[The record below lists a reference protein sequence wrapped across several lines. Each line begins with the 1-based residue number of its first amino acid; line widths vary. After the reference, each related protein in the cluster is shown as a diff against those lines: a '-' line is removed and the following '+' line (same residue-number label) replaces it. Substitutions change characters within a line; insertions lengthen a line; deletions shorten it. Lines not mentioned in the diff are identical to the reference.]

1 MKKKNWLWLLL
12 VPVLAFLGF
21 IVLRFLPN
29 NQSDAPLTMDEDPL
43 GITYFMVPPMEQ
55 VFVNGVVKPE
65 QSQDFHKDANLG
77 EISDL
82 MVTNG
87 DIVEEDTLL
96 YSYTNDAI
104 QKEIN
109 QLTNEAARLETQRA
123 NTAYKQQLAI
133 DRWYEVPQEERSQ
146 TLDEIYM
153 EFNLSEIDSQITE
166 QYANIELLE
175 SEVYTEVLA
184 PFKGKVV
191 IPEEKTA
198 EAPLMKLISENFYV
212 SGTLNEKDLEKVKV
226 DQAADIT
233 VVSTNFTTLGKVS
246 FVDTTPTEANSDP
259 YSGMAT
265 MSSYPVKL
273 SFDSLEGIVNGYHVQ
288 ATIQLEET
296 QIMIPT
302 EAIHKEGDTA
312 YVLVN
317 DFGTVAKRTLQL
329 GDETAEGTL
338 ITSGLEAEDEI
349 ILSSETPV
357 QEGDILDPGM
367 MEMPEGE

>member
-1 MKKKNWLWLLL
+1 MKKKKWLWLLA
-12 VPVLAFLGF
+12 VPVLAILGF
-21 IVLRFLPN
+21 VVMRFLPN
-29 NQSDAPLTMDEDPL
+29 NQSDAMPQVEDNPL
-43 GITYFMVPPMEQ
+43 GIEYFMVPPMEQ

-65 QSQDFHKDANLG
+65 QSQDFHKDTTLG
-77 EISDL
+77 EMSDML
-82 MVTNG
+82 VTNG
-87 DIVEEDTLL
+87 DIVEKDTLL
-96 YSYTNDAI
+96 YSYTNETI

-133 DRWYEVPQEERSQ
+133 DRFYEMPEEERGQ

-153 EFNLSEIDSQITE
+153 EFNISEIDSQIYE
-166 QYANIELLE
+166 QYANIEALE
-175 SEVYTEVLA
+175 LDVYTEILA

-198 EAPLMKLISENFYV
+198 EAPLMRLISENFYV
-212 SGTLNEKDLEKVKV
+212 SGTLNEKDLEKVEIG
-226 DQAADIT
+226 QATDIT
-233 VVSTNFTTLGKVS
+233 IVSTNFTTLGKVS

-259 YSGMAT
+259 YSGTST

-296 QIMIPT
+296 QIVIPT
-302 EAIHKEGDTA
+302 EAIHHEGDVA
-312 YVLVN
+312 YILVN
-317 DFGTVAKRTLQL
+317 DFGTVAKRTVQL
-329 GDETAEGTL
+329 GDETADGTI

-357 QEGDILDPGM
+357 QEGDILNPEL